1 MSMIA
6 KERAVQTA
14 TTVGPRAS
22 GVDDAAV
29 VQGLRKSFMSR
40 KLEVNAVQGIDLRV
54 ARGEYVVILGPSG
67 CGKSTLIRC
76 IAGLE
81 KPTGG
86 RVELSGTTVFD
97 AAARID
103 TAPERRKVGMVFQDY
118 ALWPHMNI
126 QKNVAYPLRMQRV
139 SKGEQSSRVSEML
152 DVLECANLANR
163 LPAELSG
170 GQQQRVALARAL
182 VSRPGLLLLDEPLSN
197 LDALLRVSLRAE
209 LLRLHRTLGFTALHI
224 THDQDEA
231 LEMGDRI
238 VLMRDG
244 HVEQMGRPEEVYMRP
259 VSPYAAKFF
268 GVRNSVTC
276 RVQGMRLEFDGGVVQ
291 GSEAVAAGRP
301 DGQQVKLFARARE
314 TRLCGPGDE
323 SLSPQNDLVI
333 EGTLA
338 QVVLG
343 EGGHRQAIVD
353 VHGHQ
358 WFVDQLS
365 AADARPGDSVRI
377 AMPADEV
384 LLYCDE
390 KLEASNTVAPDTS
403 GNGPE

>member
-1 MSMIA
+1 MSVNGDVESMHA
-6 KERAVQTA
+6 PK
-14 TTVGPRAS
+14 
-22 GVDDAAV
+22 GVDSGPTGADHAAV
-29 VQGLRKSFMSR
+29 VTGLRKSFISR
-40 KLEVNAVQGIDLRV
+40 KTEHHAVRGVDLRV

-86 RVELSGTTVFD
+86 RIELAGETVFD
-97 AAARID
+97 ADARVNVQ
-103 TAPERRKVGMVFQDY
+103 PERRKLGMVFQDY
-118 ALWPHMNI
+118 ALWPHMDI
-126 QKNVAYPLRMQRV
+126 AKNVAYPLRMQRV
-139 SKGEQSSRVSEML
+139 PKNQRAERVAEVL
-152 DVLECANLANR
+152 RVLECATLADR

-170 GQQQRVALARAL
+170 GQQQRIALARAL

-244 HVEQMGRPEEVYMRP
+244 EVEQVGPPEEVYMRP
-259 VSPYAAKFF
+259 VSPYAATFF
-268 GVRNSVTC
+268 GVRNNLSC
-276 RVQGMRLEFDGGVVQ
+276 RVRKGRLEHDGGVVT
-291 GSEAVAAGRP
+291 GSEIVASGRP
-301 DGQQVKLFARARE
+301 EGQAIQLFVRSRD
-314 TRLCGPGDE
+314 TRIRGSADE
-323 SLSPQNDLVI
+323 LAIPQGTLTI

-353 VHGHQ
+353 VRGQQ
-358 WFVDQLS
+358 WFVDELS
-365 AADARPGDSVRI
+365 HSDTRLGDTVEILMSG
-377 AMPADEV
+377 PQV
-384 LLYCDE
+384 LLYCGE
-390 KLEASNTVAPDTS
+390 KLEESDTH
-403 GNGPE
+403 G